1 MLHQIV
7 SETFTGNGTNY
18 IGTRLRGK
26 ILAVKAVADSNV
38 TNNWDLTLTGETTG
52 IPILIDETVGNNA
65 TTWWHVRQLVANG
78 VDGSAG
84 TDAFACIPVVNERI
98 KCVTANAGT
107 TGEITVSVIYEADS

>member
-1 MLHQIV
+1 MLQTV

-26 ILAVKAVADSNV
+26 ILAVKAVADANV
-38 TNNWDLTLTGETTG
+38 TDNWDLTLTGETTG
-52 IPILIDETVGNNA
+52 IPILVDATVATNA
-65 TTWWHVRQLVANG
+65 TTWWHVRELIAKG
-78 VDGSAG
+78 SDGSAA

-107 TGEITVSVIYEADS
+107 TGVITVTIIYDADV